1 MTFHFPNTC
10 EMTNNTI
17 TIGMIHQIMTFVFIM
32 AALNILATFVSIIT
46 KVNTEHDKNEILNK
60 IVSEL
65 ETANQIRIVENCMNC
80 GFCEEESED
89 EKDSGEDGEEDG
101 EDGEDNE
108 EDGEDNE
115 EDGEDGE
122 EDGEDGEDGEED
134 NEEES
139 QEAKITEIL
148 AEIERIATRKIISNC
163 NNLDV
168 TEIAAAPAAM
178 ESKSEEDSIE
188 SAH

>member
-1 MTFHFPNTC
+1 
-10 EMTNNTI
+10 MTNNTI

-89 EKDSGEDGEEDG
+89 EEDSGEDGEEDG

-122 EDGEDGEDGEED
+122 DGEED
-134 NEEES
+134 SEEES

-178 ESKSEEDSIE
+178 ESNSEEDSIE